1 MVIQSVLVTG
11 GVGFVGSAIVD
22 ALHKRYPSSLIKIL
36 DISEDTFEWKSKSK
50 YPPNII
56 FVACDILDTE
66 RLRDVLRRTKPDVVI
81 HTAGIVPPLSE
92 RYHRRIEEQI
102 LNVNV
107 EGTLNVLNATR
118 DAGVGV
124 FIYTSSCCSVVD
136 DWAHPYP
143 NIDERWPTAK
153 RSSIYGES
161 KAKAEKNVL
170 AANSP
175 TFSTCILRPSVI
187 MGPGDK
193 QLIPPIHACIAK
205 GETPFIIGSAN
216 NLWDVTYV
224 TNVAD
229 AHVLAAEN
237 LRSSTPTAAGEI
249 FFIQNNTPITFR
261 DFSRAV
267 WKEFG
272 HIPPYEV
279 TIPQGLAWV
288 AGLLAEATSWL
299 TGSKEPTLSR
309 GSVNDACAIRYSSG
323 EKAKRILGYEAK
335 VGLEEG
341 IRLSCESY
349 KKRLA
354 NHEKE
359 E

>member
-1 MVIQSVLVTG
+1 MVIRSVLVTG
-11 GVGFVGSAIVD
+11 GLGFVGSAIVD
-22 ALHKRYPSSLIKIL
+22 ALHKKYPSSMIKIL
-36 DISEDTFEWKSKSK
+36 DIGDGIFEWKKNVNHS
-50 YPPNII
+50 PNISL
-56 FVACDILDTE
+56 VACDILDT
-66 RLRDVLRRTKPDVVI
+66 RGLRGVLHQTKPDVVI
-81 HTAGIVPPLSE
+81 HTAGIIPPLGE
-92 RYHRRIEEQI
+92 RYHRRMEKII

-107 EGTLNVLNATR
+107 EGTRNVLNATR
-118 DAGVGV
+118 DSGVGV

-161 KAKAEKNVL
+161 KAEAERIVL
-170 AANSP
+170 AENST

-205 GETPFIIGSAN
+205 GETPFIIGSAD
-216 NLWDVTYV
+216 NLWDITYV

-237 LRSSTPTAAGEI
+237 LRSNTPTAAGEI

-261 DFSRAV
+261 DFSIAI

-279 TIPQGLAWV
+279 TIPGGLAWV
-288 AGLLAEATSWL
+288 AGLLAEGASWL
-299 TGSKEPTLSR
+299 IGSKEPTLSR
-309 GSVNDACAIRYSSG
+309 GTVNDACAVRYASG
-323 EKAKRILGYEAK
+323 EKAKRFLGYEAK

-341 IRLSCESY
+341 IRLSCEAY
-349 KKRLA
+349 KKILA
-354 NHEKE
+354 SREKDE
-359 E
+359 

>member
-1 MVIQSVLVTG
+1 MVIRSVLVTG
-11 GVGFVGSAIVD
+11 GLGFVGSAIVD
-22 ALHKRYPSSLIKIL
+22 ALYKKYPFSLIIIL
-36 DISEDTFEWKSKSK
+36 DISEGIFEWKKKSK
-50 YPPNII
+50 YPPTIS
-56 FVACDILDTE
+56 FVACDILDE
-66 RLRDVLRRTKPDVVI
+66 EKLKGVLRHTKPDVVV

-92 RYHRRIEEQI
+92 RYHRRIEEII
-102 LNVNV
+102 LHVNV
-107 EGTLNVLNATR
+107 EGTRNVLNATR
-118 DAGVGV
+118 DAGAGV

-153 RSSIYGES
+153 RASIYGES
-161 KAKAEKNVL
+161 KAKAEKIVL
-170 AANSP
+170 AADST

-205 GETPFIIGSAN
+205 GETPFIIGSAD
-216 NLWDVTYV
+216 NLWDITYV

-229 AHVLAAEN
+229 AHFLAAEN
-237 LRSSTPTAAGEI
+237 LRSNTPTAAGEI

-261 DFSRAV
+261 DFSVAV

-279 TIPQGLAWV
+279 TVPESLAWA
-288 AGLLAEATSWL
+288 AGLLAEVVSWL
-299 TGSKEPTLSR
+299 TGSKGPTLSR
-309 GSVNDACAIRYSSG
+309 DSVNDACAVRYANG
-323 EKAKRILGYEAK
+323 EKAKRILGYEAR

-341 IRLSCESY
+341 IRLSCEAY

-354 NHEKE
+354 SQKE

>member
-11 GVGFVGSAIVD
+11 GLGFVGSAIVD
-22 ALHKRYPSSLIKIL
+22 ALHKKYPSSLIKIL
-36 DISEDTFEWKSKSK
+36 DISEDTFEWKTKSK
-50 YPPNII
+50 YPPNIS

-66 RLRDVLRRTKPDVVI
+66 KLRGVLRHTKPDVII

-92 RYHRRIEEQI
+92 RYNRRIEERI
-102 LNVNV
+102 LSVNV
-107 EGTLNVLNATR
+107 EGTRNILNATEN
-118 DAGVGV
+118 AG
-124 FIYTSSCCSVVD
+124 
-136 DWAHPYP
+136 
-143 NIDERWPTAK
+143 
-153 RSSIYGES
+153 
-161 KAKAEKNVL
+161 AKAEKNVL
-170 AANSP
+170 AANST

-205 GETPFIIGSAN
+205 GETPFIIGSAD
-216 NLWDVTYV
+216 NLWDITYV

-237 LRSSTPTAAGEI
+237 LRSNTPTAAGEI

-261 DFSRAV
+261 DFSIAV

-272 HIPPYEV
+272 HIPPYEA

-288 AGLLAEATSWL
+288 AGLLAEAASWL

-309 GSVNDACAIRYSSG
+309 GSVNDACAIRYASG

-341 IRLSCESY
+341 IRLSCEAY

-354 NHEKE
+354 NQEKE

>member
-11 GVGFVGSAIVD
+11 GLGFVGSAIVD
-22 ALHKRYPSSLIKIL
+22 ALHKKYPSSLIKIL
-36 DISEDTFEWKSKSK
+36 DISEDTFEWRTKSK
-50 YPPNII
+50 YPPNIS

-66 RLRDVLRRTKPDVVI
+66 KLIGVLRYTKPDVVI

-92 RYHRRIEEQI
+92 RYNRRIEERI

-107 EGTLNVLNATR
+107 EGTRNILNATKN
-118 DAGVGV
+118 AG
-124 FIYTSSCCSVVD
+124 
-136 DWAHPYP
+136 
-143 NIDERWPTAK
+143 
-153 RSSIYGES
+153 
-161 KAKAEKNVL
+161 AKAEKIVL
-170 AANSP
+170 AANST

-187 MGPGDK
+187 MGPGDE

-205 GETPFIIGSAN
+205 GETPFIIGSAD
-216 NLWDVTYV
+216 NLWDITYV

-229 AHVLAAEN
+229 AHVLASEN
-237 LRSSTPTAAGEI
+237 LHSHTATAAGEI

-261 DFSRAV
+261 DFSIAV

-279 TIPQGLAWV
+279 MIPQGLAWV
-288 AGLLAEATSWL
+288 AGLLAEAASWL
-299 TGSKEPTLSR
+299 TGSKESTLSR
-309 GSVNDACAIRYSSG
+309 GSVNDACAIRYASG

-341 IRLSCESY
+341 IRLSCEAY

-354 NHEKE
+354 SQEKKA
-359 E
+359 

>member
-11 GVGFVGSAIVD
+11 GLGFVGSAVVD
-22 ALHKRYPSSLIKIL
+22 ALHKKYPSSLIKIL
-36 DISEDTFEWKSKSK
+36 DINEDTFEWKTKSK
-50 YPPNII
+50 YPPNIS

-66 RLRDVLRRTKPDVVI
+66 KLRGVLRHTKPDVVI
-81 HTAGIVPPLSE
+81 HTAGIVPPSSE

-107 EGTLNVLNATR
+107 EGTHNVSNATR

-153 RSSIYGES
+153 KSSIYGES
-161 KAKAEKNVL
+161 KAKAEKKVL

-175 TFSTCILRPSVI
+175 AFSTCILRPSVI

-205 GETPFIIGSAN
+205 GETSFIIGSAD
-216 NLWDVTYV
+216 NLWDITYV

-237 LRSSTPTAAGEI
+237 LRSNTPTAAGEI

-261 DFSRAV
+261 DFSIAV

-288 AGLLAEATSWL
+288 AGLLAEAALWL

-309 GSVNDACAIRYSSG
+309 GSVNDACAIRYASG
-323 EKAKRILGYEAK
+323 EKAIRILGYEAK
-335 VGLEEG
+335 VDLEEG
-341 IRLSCESY
+341 IRLSCEAY

-354 NHEKE
+354 NQEKE